1 MSAPYRVEAA
11 REDVAI
17 AADATAIPTKL
28 TLRSAI
34 L

>member
-17 AADATAIPTKL
+17 AAATAIPTKF